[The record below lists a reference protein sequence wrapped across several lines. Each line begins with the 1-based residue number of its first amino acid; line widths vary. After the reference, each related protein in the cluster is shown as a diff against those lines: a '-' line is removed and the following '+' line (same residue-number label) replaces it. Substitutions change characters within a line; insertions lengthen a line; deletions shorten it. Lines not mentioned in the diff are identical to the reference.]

1 MKETP
6 ILQLNV
12 SGLLHKFLNKW
23 EIQMAILTAYSMYHA
38 Q

>member
-23 EIQMAILTAYSMYHA
+23 EIQMAIRSAYSTYHA

>member
-12 SGLLHKFLNKW
+12 TGLLHKFLNKW